1 MTQLISL
8 IVPCY
13 NESRSID
20 VFTATI
26 MPFLESIPDTRWE
39 IICID
44 DGSQDDTL
52 QKITALTKQSP
63 IFRAI
68 ELSRNFGKEA
78 ALTAGLDASR
88 GDAVIPIDVDLQ
100 DPPELLAEMVEAW
113 RKGAEVV
120 VARRIDRTADS
131 FLKRLSANA
140 FYKFH
145 NAISKI
151 KIPENVGDFRLIDR
165 SVVEALKQFP
175 ERQRFM
181 KGLFS
186 WVGFRTVTID
196 YVRPVRCAGDSKFSA
211 LSLWNLAMEGVTSF
225 STVPLRIWTYIGGIG
240 AVLAL
245 LYGGL
250 ILTRTLI
257 IGNPVPG
264 YTSLFVAVTFFGSV
278 QLISIGLLGEYIGR
292 IYMETKCRPTYII
305 RRIYDSEN
313 KNTTEDHKP
322 SKI

>member
-1 MTQLISL
+1 
-8 IVPCY
+8 
-13 NESRSID
+13 
-20 VFTATI
+20 
-26 MPFLESIPDTRWE
+26 
-39 IICID
+39 
-44 DGSQDDTL
+44 
-52 QKITALTKQSP
+52 
-63 IFRAI
+63 
-68 ELSRNFGKEA
+68 
-78 ALTAGLDASR
+78 
-88 GDAVIPIDVDLQ
+88 
-100 DPPELLAEMVEAW
+100 
-113 RKGAEVV
+113 
-120 VARRIDRTADS
+120 
-131 FLKRLSANA
+131 
-140 FYKFH
+140 
-145 NAISKI
+145 
-151 KIPENVGDFRLIDR
+151 
-165 SVVEALKQFP
+165 
-175 ERQRFM
+175 
-181 KGLFS
+181 
-186 WVGFRTVTID
+186 
-196 YVRPVRCAGDSKFSA
+196 
-211 LSLWNLAMEGVTSF
+211 MEGVTSF

>member
-1 MTQLISL
+1 
-8 IVPCY
+8 
-13 NESRSID
+13 
-20 VFTATI
+20 

-186 WVGFRTVTID
+186 WVASVQSQSITF
-196 YVRPVRCAGDSKFSA
+196 A
-211 LSLWNLAMEGVTSF
+211 LSVARVIQNF
-225 STVPLRIWTYIGGIG
+225 RHYRCGI
-240 AVLAL
+240 
-245 LYGGL
+245 
-250 ILTRTLI
+250 
-257 IGNPVPG
+257 
-264 YTSLFVAVTFFGSV
+264 
-278 QLISIGLLGEYIGR
+278 
-292 IYMETKCRPTYII
+292 
-305 RRIYDSEN
+305 
-313 KNTTEDHKP
+313 
-322 SKI
+322 